1 MNSSACV
8 ETDFQDSKLRDQTLG
23 GKLAGERGNGK
34 DATLRTVSVHF
45 TPHTGSDG
53 VSPLGERLL
62 SNRTAPH
69 IQDLQL
75 RHRTRSPYL
84 PATAH

>member
-45 TPHTGSDG
+45 TPHTGSDKNG
-53 VSPLGERLL
+53 PLVAKALG
-62 SNRTAPH
+62 S
-69 IQDLQL
+69 L
-75 RHRTRSPYL
+75 RRETS
-84 PATAH
+84 